1 MASSSDWG
9 VALHM
14 ERNEVSPVACR
25 AMALVLLLCLIGC
38 RTSGVGTERGPLAA
52 SGVVSVDEVR
62 IASEFSGRV
71 QEVRVQEGQT
81 VLRGEVLLVLSSV
94 AVEGQVRQAEAAVE
108 AAEADL
114 ALASAAPSPET
125 QAAMRAQLRLAEGEA
140 AAASGRLQS
149 AQAQRA
155 NPQSLRGQILEAQ
168 TQLNLALR
176 AVEAAEADEQR
187 AAYERDQ
194 AAYASSEQR
203 GLAFTADANGAALA
217 AARDEQQA
225 AAVALKG
232 LRAIEANPI
241 ALDAAVH
248 GAAGESAVAEAG
260 VRVAE
265 ARLQDVLAGP
275 QPSEVALA
283 RAHLDLAHAQLSL
296 ARAQASRLLLRA
308 PGEGVVLEQI
318 AQAGESVVPAMSL
331 LILGDLRHVTVRVF
345 VPEPRIGEVCTGQ
358 RASVTVDS
366 YPGRQFLGTV
376 SRIAER
382 AEYTPRNVATREGRQ
397 NTFYSVEIAV
407 DNEDL
412 ALKPGMPADVSFLP
426 ESSPG

>member
-1 MASSSDWG
+1 M
-9 VALHM
+9 
-14 ERNEVSPVACR
+14 SPVACR

>member
-1 MASSSDWG
+1 
-9 VALHM
+9 
-14 ERNEVSPVACR
+14 
-25 AMALVLLLCLIGC
+25 
-38 RTSGVGTERGPLAA
+38 
-52 SGVVSVDEVR
+52 
-62 IASEFSGRV
+62 
-71 QEVRVQEGQT
+71 VQEGQT